1 MRNDGPSVEVGGW
14 STAAPWRILI
24 SRFASVLATRISA
37 APNPIFGRVFAAAMA
52 NPIVLVP
59 ARMSSTRLPGK
70 PLADIWGEPMI
81 VHVWRRAMEADI
93 GPVLVAA
100 DDRRIVEAVTA
111 AGGRATLT
119 RPDHGSGSDRIF
131 EALTTVDPD
140 GRHDMIVNVQGDLPT
155 IARQAVRAAVG
166 PLADPEVDIATLATE
181 IRRAE
186 ERDDPNVVKV
196 VGSEA
201 APGRLRALYFTR
213 ARAPWGEG
221 PLLHHIGLYAYRRA
235 ALQRFVALPPSPL
248 ERRERLE
255 QLRALEAGMRIDVAL
270 VDVAPLG
277 VDTPEDLRRA
287 REMLTPKGAT

>member
-1 MRNDGPSVEVGGW
+1 
-14 STAAPWRILI
+14 
-24 SRFASVLATRISA
+24 
-37 APNPIFGRVFAAAMA
+37 MA

-59 ARMSSTRLPGK
+59 ARMTSTRLPGK

-81 VHVWRRAMEADI
+81 VHVWRRAMEADV

-100 DDRRIVEAVTA
+100 DDARIVEAVTA
-111 AGGRATLT
+111 VGGRATLT

-131 EALTTVDPD
+131 EALTAVDPD
-140 GRHDMIVNVQGDLPT
+140 GRHDVIVNVQGDLPT

-166 PLADPEVDIATLATE
+166 PLADAAVDIATLATE
-181 IRRAE
+181 IRRPE
-186 ERDDPNVVKV
+186 ERDDPNVVKA
-196 VGSEA
+196 VGSEV

-255 QLRALEAGMRIDVAL
+255 QLRALEAGMRIDIAL

-287 REMLTPKGAT
+287 REMLAPKGSI